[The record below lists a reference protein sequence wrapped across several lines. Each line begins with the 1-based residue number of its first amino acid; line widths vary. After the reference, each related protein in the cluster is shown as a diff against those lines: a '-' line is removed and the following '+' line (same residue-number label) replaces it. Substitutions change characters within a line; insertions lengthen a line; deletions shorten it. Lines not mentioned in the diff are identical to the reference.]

1 MSSLDNESR
10 ALRLIE
16 RQASQWELQSRL
28 RREGARRLLKAYPH
42 LAEGPWV
49 TVSRSEGSLGTEIAR
64 LVAEKLGWTAYD
76 REIIETIAGASH
88 VREKVLAALDE
99 KIVGDLDDYFSRL
112 SVRDYPGASVFVKR
126 LMGVVSALGRNGKVV
141 LVGRGAQFLLRPE
154 FGLRV
159 RIDAPLELRTQRV
172 AEDQEVSA
180 AEARR
185 RIRRVDRQRAA
196 WIRRYFHGDLLD
208 PRSFDLVLSTE
219 QLDPVQAAEIV
230 ARTVRMRFEDGA

>member
-16 RQASQWELQSRL
+16 RQASHWELRRRL

-49 TVSRSEGSLGTEIAR
+49 TVSRSEGSLGTEIAG
-64 LVAEKLGWTAYD
+64 LVAERLGWTAYG
-76 REIIETIAGASH
+76 REIIETIAGASR
-88 VREKVLAALDE
+88 VREKVLASLDE

-112 SVRDYPGASVFVKR
+112 SVLDYPGASVFVKR
-126 LMGVVSALGRNGKVV
+126 LMGVVSALGRNGEVV

-154 FGLRV
+154 YGLRV
-159 RIDAPLELRTQRV
+159 RVDAPLALRARRV
-172 AEDQEVSA
+172 AEAEGLTEG
-180 AEARR
+180 EARR
-185 RIRRVDRQRAA
+185 RARRIDRQREA

-208 PRSFDLVLSTE
+208 PVSFDLVLSTE
-219 QLDPVQAAEIV
+219 QLDAVQAAEII
-230 ARTVRMRFEDGA
+230 ARAVRMRFEDGA